1 MQEDLLR
8 AAYAAFNA
16 RDIDAAVALMSSDVS
31 WPKAFK
37 GGRAEGVPAVR
48 AYWTEQWTE
57 IDPHVEPI
65 GFRPGPGD
73 TVDVDVHQVV
83 RDLAGEL
90 LSDTQ
95 VVHRWTI
102 VDGRVQ
108 RMDIEE

>member
-1 MQEDLLR
+1 MHDDLLR

-16 RDIDAAVALMSSDVS
+16 RDIDAAVALMTADVS

-37 GGRAEGVPAVR
+37 GGRAEGIAAVR

-57 IDPHVEPI
+57 IDPHVEPV
-65 GFRPGPGD
+65 GFRAGPDD
-73 TVDVDVHQVV
+73 TIDVDVHQVV
-83 RDLAGEL
+83 RDLDGAV

-102 VDGRVQ
+102 ADGRVQ
-108 RMDIEE
+108 RMDIAQ